1 MVSPWSK
8 LFVAVVV
15 VLGAPKFLKFVA
27 VAVVVPSILGLL
39 VVLLLSLI
47 LTAISTIIKIVSSI
61 KGYLQGTLLI
71 EKFVYCVPVKD

>member
-1 MVSPWSK
+1 MVSPCSK

-39 VVLLLSLI
+39 VVLLLSPR
-47 LTAISTIIKIVSSI
+47 SS
-61 KGYLQGTLLI
+61 YVLLV
-71 EKFVYCVPVKD
+71 EALMRSNAGPQTGLKDEIDLH

>member
-27 VAVVVPSILGLL
+27 VVVVLGAPAPWANHLFGEILYRRTSK
-39 VVLLLSLI
+39 VL
-47 LTAISTIIKIVSSI
+47 
-61 KGYLQGTLLI
+61 
-71 EKFVYCVPVKD
+71 

>member
-39 VVLLLSLI
+39 VVLLLSRSDCLTLI
-47 LTAISTIIKIVSSI
+47 DRRSKNDSQSI
-61 KGYLQGTLLI
+61 LEPKR
-71 EKFVYCVPVKD
+71 